1 MKFPRRQ
8 FLHLAA
14 GAVALPAVAPMAMA
28 DTYPA
33 RPITMIVPYAI
44 GGPADAIA
52 RTLADRMGVSLHQT
66 VVVENFT
73 GAGGSA
79 GVGHLARAVPDGY
92 TIGIGNW
99 GSNVANGALYTL
111 PYDLLTDFEPVS
123 MLPSEPNLI
132 LAKTSIP
139 AGDLQDLIAWL
150 KANAAKA
157 TGGTSGVGGP
167 SHVAGILFQQ
177 QTGVHFQLVP
187 YRGAGPAIQDLVGGQ
202 IDTMITG
209 PSISMAL
216 VRDGKIKA
224 YAVTAKRRIAT
235 APDIPTTDEAGL
247 PGFYIAVWHGL
258 WVPKG
263 TPKEIVT
270 KLNAA
275 VRDTLADPA
284 VRARLAALSLE
295 IPSLD
300 QQTPEGLYAQQKAE
314 IEKWWP
320 IIKGANLKG
329 E

>member
-14 GAVALPAVAPMAMA
+14 GVVALPAVAPMAMA

-52 RTLADRMGVSLHQT
+52 RTMADRMGVSLHQT

-139 AGDLQDLIAWL
+139 AGDLRDLIAWL

-167 SHVAGILFQQ
+167 SHVAGLLFQQ

-216 VRDGKIKA
+216 VRDGKIRA

>member
-1 MKFPRRQ
+1 MKLPRRQ

-14 GAVALPAVAPMAMA
+14 GAAALPAVSHMAMA

-52 RTLADRMGVSLHQT
+52 RTMADRMGASLHQT
-66 VVVENFT
+66 VVVENVT
-73 GAGGSA
+73 GAGGST
-79 GVGHLARAVPDGY
+79 GVGHVARALPDGY

-139 AGDLQDLIAWL
+139 ASNLQDLIAWL

-224 YAVTAKRRIAT
+224 YAVTAKSRIAA

-270 KLNAA
+270 KLNGA

-284 VRARLAALSLE
+284 VRQRLAALSLE

-300 QQTPEGLYAQQKAE
+300 QQTPQGLYAQQKAE
-314 IEKWWP
+314 IAKWWP
-320 IIKGANLKG
+320 IIKGANLKA

>member
-1 MKFPRRQ
+1 
-8 FLHLAA
+8 
-14 GAVALPAVAPMAMA
+14 MAMA

-33 RPITMIVPYAI
+33 HPITMIVPYAI

-52 RTLADRMGVSLHQT
+52 RTMADRMGASLHQT
-66 VVVENFT
+66 VVVENFP

-79 GVGHLARAVPDGY
+79 GVGHLARAAPDGY

-132 LAKTSIP
+132 LAKSSI
-139 AGDLQDLIAWL
+139 AASSLQDLIAWL
-150 KANAAKA
+150 KANAQKA

-202 IDTMITG
+202 IDTMIPG
-209 PSISMAL
+209 PSISLSL

-224 YAVTAKRRIAT
+224 YAVTAKSRIAA

-263 TPKEIVT
+263 TPEEIVT
-270 KLNAA
+270 KLNGA
-275 VRDTLADPA
+275 VRDTLADPT
-284 VRARLAALSLE
+284 VRQRLAALSLE

-300 QQTPEGLYAQQKAE
+300 QQTPQGLYAQQKAE

-320 IIKGANLKG
+320 IIKGANLKA

>member
-8 FLHLAA
+8 FLRLAA
-14 GAVALPAVAPMAMA
+14 GVVALPAVAPMAMA

-52 RTLADRMGVSLHQT
+52 RTMADRMGASLHQT

-139 AGDLQDLIAWL
+139 AGNLQDLIAWL

>member
-1 MKFPRRQ
+1 
-8 FLHLAA
+8 
-14 GAVALPAVAPMAMA
+14 MA

-52 RTLADRMGVSLHQT
+52 RTMADRMGAALHQT

-73 GAGGSA
+73 GAGGST
-79 GVGHLARAVPDGY
+79 GVGHVARAAPDGY

-132 LAKTSIP
+132 LAKTAIA
-139 AGDLQDLIAWL
+139 AGNLQDLIAWL

-216 VRDGKIKA
+216 VRDGKIRA
-224 YAVTAKRRIAT
+224 YAVTAKSRIA
-235 APDIPTTDEAGL
+235 AARHSDDRRGWPAGFL
-247 PGFYIAVWHGL
+247 HRGL
-258 WVPKG
+258 
-263 TPKEIVT
+263 
-270 KLNAA
+270 
-275 VRDTLADPA
+275 
-284 VRARLAALSLE
+284 AR
-295 IPSLD
+295 
-300 QQTPEGLYAQQKAE
+300 TVGAE
-314 IEKWWP
+314 RH
-320 IIKGANLKG
+320 A
-329 E
+329 

>member
-1 MKFPRRQ
+1 
-8 FLHLAA
+8 
-14 GAVALPAVAPMAMA
+14 MAMA

-33 RPITMIVPYAI
+33 RPITMVVPYAI

-52 RTLADRMGVSLHQT
+52 RTMADRMGASLHQT

-73 GAGGSA
+73 GAGGST
-79 GVGHLARAVPDGY
+79 GVGHVARAVPDGY

-132 LAKTSIP
+132 LAKTSI
-139 AGDLQDLIAWL
+139 AASNLQDLIAWL
-150 KANAAKA
+150 KANAQKA

-216 VRDGKIKA
+216 VRDGKIRA
-224 YAVTAKRRIAT
+224 YAVTAKSRIAA

-270 KLNAA
+270 KLNTA

-320 IIKGANLKG
+320 IIKAANIKG
-329 E
+329 Q

>member
-8 FLHLAA
+8 FLRLAA
-14 GAVALPAVAPMAMA
+14 GVVALPAVAPMAMA

-52 RTLADRMGVSLHQT
+52 RTMADRMGVSLHQT

-132 LAKTSIP
+132 LARTSIL
-139 AGDLQDLIAWL
+139 AGNLQDLIAWL

-258 WVPKG
+258 WVPKD

>member
-14 GAVALPAVAPMAMA
+14 GAVALPAVAPMAIA

-52 RTLADRMGVSLHQT
+52 RTMADRMVVSLHQT

>member
-1 MKFPRRQ
+1 MKLPRRQ

-14 GAVALPAVAPMAMA
+14 GAAALPAVSHMAMA

-44 GGPADAIA
+44 GGPADTIA
-52 RTLADRMGVSLHQT
+52 RTMADRMGASLHQT

-73 GAGGSA
+73 GAGGSV
-79 GVGHLARAVPDGY
+79 GVGHVARAVPDGY

-111 PYDLLTDFEPVS
+111 PYDLLTDFQPVS

-132 LAKTSIP
+132 LAKSSMP
-139 AGDLQDLIAWL
+139 ATNLQDLIAWL
-150 KANAAKA
+150 KANAGKA

-209 PSISMAL
+209 PSISMSL

-224 YAVTAKRRIAT
+224 YAVTAKSRIAA

-263 TPKEIVT
+263 TPEEIVT

-284 VRARLAALSLE
+284 VRQRLAALSLE
-295 IPSLD
+295 IPSLE

>member
-1 MKFPRRQ
+1 MSATWR
-8 FLHLAA
+8 
-14 GAVALPAVAPMAMA
+14 APC
-28 DTYPA
+28 P
-33 RPITMIVPYAI
+33 
-44 GGPADAIA
+44 
-52 RTLADRMGVSLHQT
+52 T
-66 VVVENFT
+66 VT
-73 GAGGSA
+73 
-79 GVGHLARAVPDGY
+79 

-139 AGDLQDLIAWL
+139 ASNLQDLIAWL
-150 KANAAKA
+150 KANAEKA

-209 PSISMAL
+209 PSISMSL
-216 VRDGKIKA
+216 VRDGKIRA
-224 YAVTAKRRIAT
+224 YAVTAKSRIAA
-235 APDIPTTDEAGL
+235 APDIPTADEAGL

-263 TPKEIVT
+263 TPAEIVT

-284 VRARLAALSLE
+284 VRQRLAALSLE

-300 QQTPEGLYAQQKAE
+300 QQTPEGLHAQQKAE

>member
-1 MKFPRRQ
+1 MRFPRRR

-14 GAVALPAVAPMAMA
+14 GAAALPAVSHMAMA

-33 RPITMIVPYAI
+33 RPIAMIVPYAI

-52 RTLADRMGVSLHQT
+52 RTMADRMGASLHQT
-66 VVVENFT
+66 VVVENVT

-139 AGDLQDLIAWL
+139 ASNLHDLIAWL
-150 KANAAKA
+150 KANADKA

-216 VRDGKIKA
+216 VRDDKIRA
-224 YAVTAKRRIAT
+224 YAVTARSRIAA

-270 KLNAA
+270 KLNTA

-284 VRARLAALSLE
+284 VRQRLAAMSLE

>member
-1 MKFPRRQ
+1 
-8 FLHLAA
+8 
-14 GAVALPAVAPMAMA
+14 MAMA

-52 RTLADRMGVSLHQT
+52 RTMADRMAASLHQP
-66 VVVENFT
+66 VVVENIT
-73 GAGGSA
+73 GAGGST
-79 GVGHLARAVPDGY
+79 GVGHVARAAPDGY

-111 PYDLLTDFEPVS
+111 PYDLLADFEPVS

-132 LAKTSIP
+132 LAKASIP
-139 AGDLQDLIAWL
+139 ASNLQDLIAWL
-150 KANAAKA
+150 KANAEKA

-167 SHVAGILFQQ
+167 SHVAGLLFQQ

-187 YRGAGPAIQDLVGGQ
+187 YRGAGPAIQDLVAGQ

-224 YAVTAKRRIAT
+224 YAVTAKSRIAA

-270 KLNAA
+270 KLNTA

-320 IIKGANLKG
+320 IIKAANIKG
-329 E
+329 Q

>member
-1 MKFPRRQ
+1 MVR
-8 FLHLAA
+8 
-14 GAVALPAVAPMAMA
+14 
-28 DTYPA
+28 DT
-33 RPITMIVPYAI
+33 
-44 GGPADAIA
+44 IA
-52 RTLADRMGVSLHQT
+52 RTMADRMGASLHQT

-92 TIGIGNW
+92 TIGIV
-99 GSNVANGALYTL
+99 SGARTLPTAALTL

-139 AGDLQDLIAWL
+139 ARNLQDLISWL
-150 KANAAKA
+150 KANAEKA
-157 TGGTSGVGGP
+157 TGGPAASADRRCRRNPVSTANRSAFSAGAVSGRRPGD
-167 SHVAGILFQQ
+167 SS
-177 QTGVHFQLVP
+177 
-187 YRGAGPAIQDLVGGQ
+187 LVGGQ

-209 PSISMAL
+209 PSISISL
-216 VRDGKIKA
+216 VRDGKIRA
-224 YAVTAKRRIAT
+224 YGVTARSRISA

-284 VRARLAALSLE
+284 VRQRLAALSLE
-295 IPSLD
+295 MPSLD

-320 IIKGANLKG
+320 IMKGATSKANELFAKQQLTVAK
-329 E
+329 

>member
-1 MKFPRRQ
+1 
-8 FLHLAA
+8 
-14 GAVALPAVAPMAMA
+14 MAMA

-52 RTLADRMGVSLHQT
+52 RTMADRMAASLHQP
-66 VVVENFT
+66 VVVENIT
-73 GAGGSA
+73 GAGGST
-79 GVGHLARAVPDGY
+79 GVGHVARAVPDGY

-111 PYDLLTDFEPVS
+111 PYDLLADFEPVS

-132 LAKTSIP
+132 LAKASIS
-139 AGDLQDLIAWL
+139 ASNLQDLIAWL
-150 KANAAKA
+150 KANAEKA

-167 SHVAGILFQQ
+167 SHVAGLLFQQ

-187 YRGAGPAIQDLVGGQ
+187 YRGAGPAIQDLVAGQ

-224 YAVTAKRRIAT
+224 YAVTAKSRIAA

-270 KLNAA
+270 KLNTA

-320 IIKGANLKG
+320 IIKAANIKG
-329 E
+329 Q

>member
-8 FLHLAA
+8 FLHLAV
-14 GAVALPAVAPMAMA
+14 GAAALPAVSRVAMA

-52 RTLADRMGVSLHQT
+52 RTMADRMGASLHQT

-79 GVGHLARAVPDGY
+79 GVGHLARGVPDGY

-99 GSNVANGALYTL
+99 GSNMANGSLYTL

-139 AGDLQDLIAWL
+139 ATDLHDLIAWL
-150 KANAAKA
+150 KANAEKA

-177 QTGVHFQLVP
+177 QTGTHFQLVP
-187 YRGAGPAIQDLVGGQ
+187 CRGASPAIQDLVGGQ

-209 PSISMAL
+209 PSISMSL
-216 VRDGKIKA
+216 VRDGKIRA
-224 YAVTAKRRIAT
+224 YAVTAKSRIAA

-263 TPKEIVT
+263 TPKDIVT

-284 VRARLAALSLE
+284 VRQHLAALSLD
-295 IPSLD
+295 IPPLD
-300 QQTPEGLYAQQKAE
+300 QQTPEGLYTHQKAE

>member
-1 MKFPRRQ
+1 MRFPRRQ
-8 FLHLAA
+8 FLHIAVGAA
-14 GAVALPAVAPMAMA
+14 ALPAVSRVAMA
-28 DTYPA
+28 GTYPA

-52 RTLADRMGVSLHQT
+52 RTMADRMGASLHQT

-79 GVGHLARAVPDGY
+79 GVGRLARAVPDGY

-139 AGDLQDLIAWL
+139 ATNLQDLIAWL
-150 KANAAKA
+150 KANAQKA

-209 PSISMAL
+209 PSISMSL
-216 VRDGKIKA
+216 VRDGKIRA
-224 YAVTAKRRIAT
+224 YAVTAKSRIAA

-263 TPKEIVT
+263 TPKEVVT

-284 VRARLAALSLE
+284 VRQRLAALSLD
-295 IPSLD
+295 IPPLD
-300 QQTPEGLYAQQKAE
+300 QQTPEGLYTHQKAE

>member
-8 FLHLAA
+8 FLRLAA
-14 GAVALPAVAPMAMA
+14 GVVALPAAAPMAMA

-52 RTLADRMGVSLHQT
+52 RTMADRMGVSLHQT

-139 AGDLQDLIAWL
+139 AGNLQDLIAWL